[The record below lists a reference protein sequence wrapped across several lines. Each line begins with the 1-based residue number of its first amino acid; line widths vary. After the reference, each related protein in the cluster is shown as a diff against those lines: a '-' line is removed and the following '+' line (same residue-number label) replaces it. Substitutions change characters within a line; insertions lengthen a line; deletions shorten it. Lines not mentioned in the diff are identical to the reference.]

1 MSLKHGRA
9 SGMEEYGADASLDCS
24 STRIITDGT
33 SQIVYGFLSDSGPS
47 VSPSHSVEMTVGYT
61 VLLVHIVV
69 IKISKLRLDPPK
81 RGYIRLPQGQ

>member
-1 MSLKHGRA
+1 MSLKHGQA
-9 SGMEEYGADASLDCS
+9 SGMEEYGTDASLDCS

-33 SQIVYGFLSDSGPS
+33 SQIVYCFLSDSGPS

-61 VLLVHIVV
+61 VLLVYMAV

-81 RGYIRLPQGQ
+81 RGYIRLPRGQ